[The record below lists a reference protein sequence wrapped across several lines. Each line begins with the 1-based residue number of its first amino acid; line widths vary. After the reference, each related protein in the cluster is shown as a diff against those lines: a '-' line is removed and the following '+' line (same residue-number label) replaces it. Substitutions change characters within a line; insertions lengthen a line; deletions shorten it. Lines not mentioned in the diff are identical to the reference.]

1 MLRIQHAL
9 LADYAMVSQDG
20 KLSIIGIFERIFAMK
35 CPVTHPHMCLVL
47 SFEADSADAGKKQK
61 LQFQLIDADGTL
73 QLDFGG
79 DLVVA
84 STASGAVLRFNHI
97 VNLNGVVI
105 KEFGSYQ
112 FKVLIN
118 EEVCAS
124 IPLKI
129 SETKQPGAGGSF
141 PPQPPMPNN

>member
-61 LQFQLIDADGTL
+61 LAFQLIDADGAL

-84 STASGAVLRFNHI
+84 STPSGDVARFNHI

-112 FKVLIN
+112 FKILIN
-118 EEVCAS
+118 GEVCAS
-124 IPLKI
+124 IPLKV
-129 SETKQPGAGGSF
+129 SESKQASAGGF